1 MRPRTDLAVPVS
13 WLLLPLTSYLLWA
26 IFAVAWWAAGAGL
39 GTSDLALVVSG
50 LGIVGLAASAAASY
64 VVYALMNRANEHS
77 SRTRAV
83 LWSALSELESRI
95 GTTRQEA
102 LLPLTSAEEG
112 FYRLSRGEHER
123 SAVLWALLA
132 SIPVI
137 GWIFLVAA
145 LWFLSRDFAKHSRLE
160 ELVLE
165 DLDRT
170 MKGAGLQGVSVRHAP
185 IGARDVLGI
194 AVVTVLLVEL
204 LSVFL
209 LGLTGWALSGSLPRV
224 LALYGNSGLL
234 GVLQDPTFSLTIV
247 PVVVV
252 MLIALVLVAIVGAGY
267 VYSSEYGIYV
277 EAWSKDSVPVK
288 SVLESGSRRWRAMAW
303 TLFLSNL
310 ITWGPVVIG
319 EAVSGVYW

>member
-64 VVYALMNRANEHS
+64 VVYTLMNRANEHS

-112 FYRLSRGEHER
+112 FYRLSRGEHAR

-145 LWFLSRDFAKHSRLE
+145 LWFLSRDFAKHCRLE
-160 ELVLE
+160 ELVL
-165 DLDRT
+165 DDVDRT
-170 MKGAGLQGVSVRHAP
+170 MKGAGLQGVSVRTTP
-185 IGARDVLGI
+185 VGSRDVLVATI
-194 AVVTVLLVEL
+194 AIASLIEL

-209 LGLTGWALSGSLPRV
+209 LGPAGGLVLIYLTVGAFSLIWLDLSIRDPISHFSYHSQFEPDILRSLP
-224 LALYGNSGLL
+224 
-234 GVLQDPTFSLTIV
+234 
-247 PVVVV
+247 
-252 MLIALVLVAIVGAGY
+252 
-267 VYSSEYGIYV
+267 
-277 EAWSKDSVPVK
+277 DSV
-288 SVLESGSRRWRAMAW
+288 A
-303 TLFLSNL
+303 
-310 ITWGPVVIG
+310 
-319 EAVSGVYW
+319 EAGTGGVT

>member
-1 MRPRTDLAVPVS
+1 MAFSDTPIREISLSTLVQMRPRTDLAVPVS

-26 IFAVAWWAAGAGL
+26 IFAVAWWADGAGL

-64 VVYALMNRANEHS
+64 VVYTLMNRANEHS
-77 SRTRAV
+77 SRTRAL

-112 FYRLSRGEHER
+112 FYRLSRGEHAR

-209 LGLTGWALSGSLPRV
+209 LGLAGCLVLIYLTVGAFSLVWLDLSMR
-224 LALYGNSGLL
+224 
-234 GVLQDPTFSLTIV
+234 DPTPHFTFHSQFEPEILR
-247 PVVVV
+247 
-252 MLIALVLVAIVGAGY
+252 ALPGATAKAGAVGGA
-267 VYSSEYGIYV
+267 
-277 EAWSKDSVPVK
+277 
-288 SVLESGSRRWRAMAW
+288 
-303 TLFLSNL
+303 
-310 ITWGPVVIG
+310 
-319 EAVSGVYW
+319 